1 MAVARPFRQK
11 APVIAD
17 VVNFMNAHSQR

>member
-11 APVIAD
+11 APVIVD